1 MNDTLNHVKDYLAR
15 EAENA
20 AKIPIDKQRIL
31 AVIDATVFV
40 NHRLSPPERL
50 LCSYCNTRLVE
61 VTGVGGPKC
70 SACEDMLFEG

>member
-1 MNDTLNHVKDYLAR
+1 MNDTLNHVKDYLSR
-15 EAENA
+15 EAEIA

-31 AVIDATVFV
+31 AVTDAAVEV
-40 NHRLSPPERL
+40 NRLLSPPERL
-50 LCSYCNTRLVE
+50 LCSYCNTRLAE